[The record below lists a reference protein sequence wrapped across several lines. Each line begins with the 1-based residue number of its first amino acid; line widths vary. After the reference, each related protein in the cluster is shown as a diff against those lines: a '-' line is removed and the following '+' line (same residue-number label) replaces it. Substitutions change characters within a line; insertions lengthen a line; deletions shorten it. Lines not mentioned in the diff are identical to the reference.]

1 MIGKLV
7 QPVLFNVITIVAML
21 FSLFQVVSGSSER
34 ITRTGEAIQLLEQL
48 ADEGVLEDDTIVSGL
63 VADQEMWLGLSTY
76 LIVTMIIAI
85 LANVI
90 ANYLGRGR
98 QHANTV
104 RNSRAG
110 GGTARS
116 ARGLAHPASS
126 DSPRYAVLAALR
138 YSFWH
143 KWDGRWRNWSRQSR
157 IRLAVAHEHR
167 WKRQRFQQGF
177 CCEPLE
183 IRLGPGKDPCS

>member
-1 MIGKLV
+1 MTGKLV

-98 QHANTV
+98 QHANSV
-104 RNSRAG
+104 
-110 GGTARS
+110 
-116 ARGLAHPASS
+116 
-126 DSPRYAVLAALR
+126 
-138 YSFWH
+138 
-143 KWDGRWRNWSRQSR
+143 R
-157 IRLAVAHEHR
+157 IRE
-167 WKRQRFQQGF
+167 
-177 CCEPLE
+177 LE
-183 IRLGPGKDPCS
+183 AELHGLRGD